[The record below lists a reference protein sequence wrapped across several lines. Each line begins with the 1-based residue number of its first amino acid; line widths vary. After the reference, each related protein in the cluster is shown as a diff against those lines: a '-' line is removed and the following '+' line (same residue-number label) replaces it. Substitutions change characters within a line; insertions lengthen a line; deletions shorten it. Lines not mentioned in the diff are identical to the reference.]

1 MARHAENAR
10 WQQWSLEDT
19 AALLLRR
26 FPSSHVWIVK
36 ASRMHLHK
44 FSCYDNFVE
53 SDLFGAP
60 KHSPDYGALGHL
72 RALLSNASKQSRS
85 LLCTGRTDRRVSTAP
100 AQPGANTS
108 AQTPNG
114 IAAPSGTDTGRARE
128 KGGDAPLRTILIG
141 FSKGC
146 VVLNQLLHEL
156 SEAQKDEELA
166 AFIQTISQVY
176 WLDGGHAGGSNTWV
190 TSPEVLQELART
202 GIPVQT
208 HVTPYQVRDSMRAWI
223 GKEHEKF
230 VRLLRELG
238 ANVTDQLHFENQPP
252 SLKNHFQVLKM
263 F

>member
-85 LLCTGRTDRRVSTAP
+85 LLCPGRTDRRVSTAP
-100 AQPGANTS
+100 AQ
-108 AQTPNG
+108 
-114 IAAPSGTDTGRARE
+114 
-128 KGGDAPLRTILIG
+128 TILIG